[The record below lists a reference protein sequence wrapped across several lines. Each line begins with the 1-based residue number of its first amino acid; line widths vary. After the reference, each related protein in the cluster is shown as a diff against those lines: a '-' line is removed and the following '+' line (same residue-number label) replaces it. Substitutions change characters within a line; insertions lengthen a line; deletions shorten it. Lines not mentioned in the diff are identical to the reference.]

1 MPINPSVVKKE
12 LLEIRGKII
21 SSYVDRVITK
31 ISKSFSLK
39 ELSIYFEFLHLF
51 QLLYS
56 ESILLILSLP
66 PAVASLVQLG
76 FFVHY

>member
-12 LLEIRGKII
+12 LLEIRRKMI
-21 SSYVDRVITK
+21 SSYGDSVITK

-51 QLLYS
+51 QLLY
-56 ESILLILSLP
+56 
-66 PAVASLVQLG
+66 
-76 FFVHY
+76 